1 MKKASIGHERIV
13 KAALEAVA
21 KGGVFSFEDVSAV
34 IGVPRRTVCDHFK
47 QGTEERAKFE
57 EAVMQSRRRECMSI
71 RQKLRDS
78 GNPTALIALYK
89 LLGTDDERAA
99 LTVNNF
105 KADVTVGDRKDL
117 SPEEVKRVR
126 EKINRIYGLD
136 KGGDGERTVGE

>member
-13 KAALEAVA
+13 NAALEAVA

-47 QGTEERAKFE
+47 PGTDERAKFE
-57 EAVMQSRRRECMSI
+57 EAVMRSRRRECMSI
-71 RQKLRDS
+71 RRKLLES

-99 LTVNNF
+99 LTVNSF

-117 SPEEVKRVR
+117 SPEEIRDIR
-126 EKINRIYGLD
+126 ERINKKYGLD
-136 KGGDGERTVGE
+136 KGGNGEHSVGE